1 MGGPRFRPL
10 SPQEMT
16 AEQARVAQAIASG
29 PRGGVRGPFPALL
42 RSPELA
48 DRVRHLGDYVR
59 FESALPA
66 QLRELAILLVARFW
80 SAHYEWHAHRQAALK
95 AGMSPEIPEAIAQGR
110 RPPSLSEEEN
120 VIYDFFTQLL
130 TKKDVADDTYQAAVQ
145 RFGEKS
151 VVELICT
158 AGYYSFVSLVLN
170 ANRTPVP
177 EGGTP
182 LPPLSAGG

>member
-1 MGGPRFRPL
+1 M
-10 SPQEMT
+10 E
-16 AEQARVAQAIASG
+16 
-29 PRGGVRGPFPALL
+29 
-42 RSPELA
+42 
-48 DRVRHLGDYVR
+48 RVRIWLSIAG
-59 FESALPA
+59 FGLLSACTGPN
-66 QLRELAILLVARFW
+66 
-80 SAHYEWHAHRQAALK
+80 YTK
-95 AGMSPEIPEAIAQGR
+95 AGMSPDIPEAIAQGR
-110 RPPSLSEEEN
+110 RPPSLSEEET

-182 LPPLSAGG
+182 LPTLSAGG